1 VSSVLFYAWFTT
13 YTLLNND
20 RDIPKGSI
28 TLSDDPNQLP
38 FFPTTHMFIKKIEC
52 LAVRK
57 KDSDREDL
65 IFLFENFPLDW
76 GKINKKVSASQR
88 DAALDN
94 YSNSAR
100 VVEILGSLDIR

>member
-1 VSSVLFYAWFTT
+1 VLFDTRFIS
-13 YTLLNND
+13 YTLLNNN
-20 RDIPKGSI
+20 RDLPKGSI

-52 LAVRK
+52 LAVRR

-65 IFLFENFPLDW
+65 IFLFENFPLDQ

-88 DAALDN
+88 DAALEN
-94 YSNSAR
+94 YGNSAR
-100 VVEILGSLDIR
+100 VVEILGSLDIK